1 MFEILSLAKYVIFQV
16 FGLAIALIF
25 GAVFVFLVL
34 RKLHSLKIAILLF
47 VLFFGVFLF
56 FFAPRVIP
64 NTIEYPFFLK
74 TFGPADGPAIPLKN
88 VLTFFKKSR
97 QMERVANIA
106 ADPANILSPIERK
119 SEAAVEIELEAEE
132 VISEI
137 APGVYYNYWTFNGT
151 VPGPFLRVRE
161 GDAVTLTLKNN
172 PSSVHHHNIDLHAV
186 TGPGGGAVLTN
197 VGPGESKTMKFK
209 ALNPGLYVYHCAH
222 PNVATHDAHGM
233 YGLILVEPKEGL
245 SKVDKEFY
253 VTQGEIYTA
262 GSLGNKGLQ
271 VFDAQKMLDGRP
283 EYVVFNGKVRGLG
296 QNMKAKVGER
306 VRIFIGNGGVNF
318 ISSFHVIGEIFDIV
332 YPEGS
337 IGGALLKNVQTT
349 LVPAGGS
356 SIVEFGLE
364 VPGKYILVDHAL
376 ARLDRGA
383 WGVMEVSGE
392 PNEEIFSGQTDSASH
407 GH

>member
-1 MFEILSLAKYVIFQV
+1 MISLAKYVIFQV

-64 NTIEYPFFLK
+64 NTVEYPFFLK

-88 VLTFFKKSR
+88 ILTFFKKAR
-97 QMERVANIA
+97 QMERVSNIA

-119 SEAAVEIELEAEE
+119 NEATVEIELEAKE

-172 PSSVHHHNIDLHAV
+172 LSSVHPHNIDLHAV

-233 YGLILVEPKEGL
+233 HGLILVEPKEGL

-253 VTQGEIYTA
+253 VMQGEIYTA

-283 EYVVFNGKVRGLG
+283 EYVVFNGKVGGLG

-349 LVPAGGS
+349 LIPAGGS

-383 WGVMEVSGE
+383 WGVMEVAGE
-392 PNEEIFSGQTDSASH
+392 SNEEIFSGQTDSAAH

>member
-56 FFAPRVIP
+56 FFAPLVIP
-64 NTIEYPFFLK
+64 NTLEYPFFLK
-74 TFGPADGPAIPLKN
+74 TFGPADGPALPLKN
-88 VLTFFKKSR
+88 IFTFFKKAR

-106 ADPANILSPIERK
+106 ADPANILSLIERK
-119 SEAAVEIELEAEE
+119 SEATVEIELEAKE

-161 GDAVTLTLKNN
+161 GDAVSLTLKNN
-172 PSSVHHHNIDLHAV
+172 SSSVHPHNIDLHAV

-197 VGPGESKTMKFK
+197 VGPGETKTMKFK

-253 VTQGEIYTA
+253 VMQGEIYTA

-271 VFDAQKMLDGRP
+271 VFDAQKMLDGHP
-283 EYVVFNGKVRGLG
+283 EYVVFNGKVGGLG
-296 QNMKAKVGER
+296 QNMKAEVGER
-306 VRIFIGNGGVNF
+306 VRIFLGNGGVNF
-318 ISSFHVIGEIFDIV
+318 ISSFHVIGEIFDLV

-349 LVPAGGS
+349 LIPAGGS

-376 ARLDRGA
+376 SRLDRGA
-383 WGVMEVSGE
+383 WGVMEVAGE
-392 PNEEIFSGQTDSASH
+392 PNEEIFSGQTDSGAH